1 MHIDVKIEKVIS
13 HSDRRI
19 RGEERHEVGP
29 AEDAVQGGQRQRGCG
44 RDAVTCNMRV
54 PSTSHSTTP
63 FKSEIK

>member
-1 MHIDVKIEKVIS
+1 MHIDDKIEKVIS

-44 RDAVTCNMRV
+44 RDAVTCV
-54 PSTSHSTTP
+54 CPLLHHTAQLHL
-63 FKSEIK
+63 KVK